1 MRCLAP
7 VLTGLVLGSLLL
19 SSQSYGQT
27 AEEARLASA
36 GAVLNAF
43 TSDPAT
49 AIPPQILQHAQGIAI
64 IPRVIRVGF
73 IIGGHHGKGIVV
85 VRTEDGEW
93 SNPGFISLTGGSF
106 GAQIGA
112 ESADLILVFGNKVS
126 ILNISEGKF
135 TVGGDASATA
145 GPVGRNSTVTRDMT
159 FATELY
165 TYVRS
170 RGLFAGATIEGAKL
184 AIDDDANQSFYPP
197 DGEAQP
203 LAATSFAT
211 SASARRF
218 LTTLDDAEAVS
229 QDSPAS
235 AEQQEDD
242 APEEA
247 IIYPLGAGPN

>member
-1 MRCLAP
+1 MCCLRFA
-7 VLTGLVLGSLLL
+7 LTGLILGSLLL

-27 AEEARLASA
+27 AEEARLATA

-49 AIPPQILQHAQGIAI
+49 AIPTQILQHAQGIAI
-64 IPRVIRVGF
+64 IPSVIRVGF
-73 IIGGHHGKGIVV
+73 IFGGHHGKGIVV

-93 SNPGFISLTGGSF
+93 SNPGFIRLTGGSV

-126 ILNISEGKF
+126 IINISEGKF
-135 TVGGDASATA
+135 TVGSDASATA

-170 RGLFAGATIEGAKL
+170 RGLFVGATIEGAKL
-184 AIDDDANQSFYPP
+184 GIDHAANQAFYPS

-203 LAATSFAT
+203 LAPTNTATSP
-211 SASARRF
+211 SARRF
-218 LTTLDDAEAVS
+218 LTTLNEAETGS
-229 QDSPAS
+229 RSSPES
-235 AEQQEDD
+235 AEEDD

-247 IIYPLGAGPN
+247 IIYPLGAGTH

>member
-1 MRCLAP
+1 MHCLRPA
-7 VLTGLVLGSLLL
+7 LAGLVLGGLLL
-19 SSQSYGQT
+19 SSQSFSQT
-27 AEEARLASA
+27 EEDARLASA

-49 AIPPQILQHAQGIAI
+49 AIPPQILQYAQGIAI
-64 IPRVIRVGF
+64 IPSVVRVGF
-73 IIGGHHGKGIVV
+73 IFGGHHGNGVMA

-93 SNPGFISLTGGSF
+93 SNPSFIKLSGGSF

-112 ESADLILVFGNKVS
+112 ESADLILVFGNELSVR
-126 ILNISEGKF
+126 NISEGKF

-229 QDSPAS
+229 QDSPES
-235 AEQQEDD
+235 AEQEEDD

>member
-1 MRCLAP
+1 M
-7 VLTGLVLGSLLL
+7 
-19 SSQSYGQT
+19 
-27 AEEARLASA
+27 
-36 GAVLNAF
+36 
-43 TSDPAT
+43 
-49 AIPPQILQHAQGIAI
+49 
-64 IPRVIRVGF
+64 
-73 IIGGHHGKGIVV
+73 
-85 VRTEDGEW
+85 
-93 SNPGFISLTGGSF
+93 TGGSF

-112 ESADLILVFGNKVS
+112 ESADLILVFRNKVS
-126 ILNISEGKF
+126 ILNIREGMF

-184 AIDDDANQSFYPP
+184 SVDNDANQNFYPP

-229 QDSPAS
+229 RGS
-235 AEQQEDD
+235 AEPAEKEEDD
-242 APEEA
+242 AAEEA
-247 IIYPLGAGPN
+247 IIYPLGAGAI

>member
-1 MRCLAP
+1 MCCLRFA
-7 VLTGLVLGSLLL
+7 LTGLILGSLLL

-27 AEEARLASA
+27 AEEARLATA

-49 AIPPQILQHAQGIAI
+49 AIPTQILQHAQGIAI
-64 IPRVIRVGF
+64 IPSVIRVGF
-73 IIGGHHGKGIVV
+73 IFGGHHGKGIVV

-93 SNPGFISLTGGSF
+93 SNPGFIRLTGGSV

-126 ILNISEGKF
+126 IINIAEGKF
-135 TVGGDASATA
+135 TVGSDASATA
-145 GPVGRNSTVTRDMT
+145 GPVGRNATVTRDMT

-170 RGLFAGATIEGAKL
+170 RGLFVGATIEGAKL
-184 AIDDDANQSFYPP
+184 GIDHAANQAFYPS

-203 LAATSFAT
+203 LAPTNTATSP
-211 SASARRF
+211 SARRF
-218 LTTLDDAEAVS
+218 LTTLDEAETGSRSA
-229 QDSPAS
+229 PES
-235 AEQQEDD
+235 AEEDD

-247 IIYPLGAGPN
+247 IIYPLGAETH

>member
-1 MRCLAP
+1 MCCLRFA
-7 VLTGLVLGSLLL
+7 LTGLILGSLLL

-27 AEEARLASA
+27 AEEARLATA

-49 AIPPQILQHAQGIAI
+49 AIPTQILQHAQGIAI
-64 IPRVIRVGF
+64 IPSVIRVGF
-73 IIGGHHGKGIVV
+73 IFGGHHGKGIVV

-93 SNPGFISLTGGSF
+93 SNPGFIRLTGGSV

-126 ILNISEGKF
+126 IINIAEGKF
-135 TVGGDASATA
+135 TVGSDASATA

-170 RGLFAGATIEGAKL
+170 RGLFVGATIEGAKL
-184 AIDDDANQSFYPP
+184 GIDHAANQAFYPS

-203 LAATSFAT
+203 LAPTNTATSP
-211 SASARRF
+211 SARRF
-218 LTTLDDAEAVS
+218 LTTLNEAETGS
-229 QDSPAS
+229 RSSPES
-235 AEQQEDD
+235 AEEDD

-247 IIYPLGAGPN
+247 IIYPLGAGTH